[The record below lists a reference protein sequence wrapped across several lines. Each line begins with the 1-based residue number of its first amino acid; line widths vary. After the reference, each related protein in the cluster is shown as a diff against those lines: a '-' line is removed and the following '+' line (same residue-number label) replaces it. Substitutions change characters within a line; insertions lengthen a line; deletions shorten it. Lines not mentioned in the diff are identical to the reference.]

1 MYGSGLIG
9 NEHSPALDHMRT
21 DSMNED
27 IRETVAPLIDA
38 VSRAWD
44 QMVRQVDEVLR
55 WSPGPPPA
63 GRGSPAAMADGELG
77 EALLAIA
84 FGLIDAIDPVRVAS
98 APATGEPRW
107 RFNLPA
113 TVETH
118 IRAMFTEASRAFSL
132 AVTGLRDHA
141 SLADLTAVGR
151 LADILVRARWLL
163 EPAEPDQ
170 RRERA
175 YALTAESIAWF
186 RAMSDRSAEAA
197 GAGQPD
203 LPGEIADR
211 AATMEARLAELTRE
225 DGLREVRV
233 PKRRRLFEAHLPG
246 SGLTL
251 YALSS
256 AAASRPGSA
265 PSGLFYTEPGTG
277 NALYNFQRL
286 HVTRAYW
293 LAQAVMLYAD
303 LCDAA
308 APVLGQH
315 EWEEIIA
322 TAEAR
327 LRPLSAEADR
337 RYQQRLHRGIHPGL

>member
-1 MYGSGLIG
+1 
-9 NEHSPALDHMRT
+9 MRT
-21 DSMNED
+21 DSVNEE

-38 VSRAWD
+38 VSKAWD

-55 WSPGPPPA
+55 WSPGPAPA
-63 GRGSPAAMADGELG
+63 ERRSPAVMADGELR

-84 FGLIDAIDPVRVAS
+84 YGLTDTIDPGRLAS
-98 APATGEPRW
+98 VPAASDPRW

-118 IRAMFTEASRAFSL
+118 MQAMFTEACHAFRL
-132 AVTGLRDHA
+132 TVIGLRDHA
-141 SLADLTAVGR
+141 SLAELTAVGR

-163 EPAEPDQ
+163 EPSEPDL

-175 YALTAESIAWF
+175 YALTADAIAWF
-186 RAMSDRSAEAA
+186 HEMSDRSAEA
-197 GAGQPD
+197 GGSHQPD
-203 LPGEIADR
+203 LPTEIADR
-211 AATMEARLAELTRE
+211 AATMEARLGELIQE
-225 DGLREVRV
+225 DGLRALRV

-251 YALSS
+251 SALSS
-256 AAASRPGSA
+256 AAASRPGTA
-265 PSGLFYTEPGTG
+265 PSALFYREPDTG

-286 HVTRAYW
+286 HSTRAYW
-293 LAQAVMLYAD
+293 LAQAIILYAD
-303 LCDAA
+303 FCDAA
-308 APVLGQH
+308 APALGQH
-315 EWEEIIA
+315 DWEEIIA

-327 LRPLSAEADR
+327 LRPLAEEADR

>member
-1 MYGSGLIG
+1 
-9 NEHSPALDHMRT
+9 MRT

-44 QMVRQVDEVLR
+44 QMIRQVDEVLR
-55 WSPGPPPA
+55 WSPGPAPA
-63 GRGSPAAMADGELG
+63 GRRSPSAMADGELG

-84 FGLIDAIDPVRVAS
+84 SGLIDAIDPARLAS
-98 APATGEPRW
+98 APAAGEPRW

-118 IRAMFTEASRAFSL
+118 MRAMLTEASHAFRL
-132 AVTGLRDHA
+132 AVTGLREQA

-151 LADILVRARWLL
+151 LADTLVRARWLL
-163 EPAEPDQ
+163 EPSDPDQ

-175 YALTAESIAWF
+175 YALTAEAIAWF
-186 RAMSDRSAEAA
+186 SAMSDRSAEAG

-203 LPGEIADR
+203 LLGEIADR
-211 AATMEARLAELTRE
+211 AATMEARLAELSQE
-225 DGLREVRV
+225 DGLREVRL
-233 PKRRRLFEAHLPG
+233 PKRRKLFEAFLPG

-265 PSGLFYTEPGTG
+265 PSSLFYTEPGTG

-315 EWEEIIA
+315 EWAEIIA

-327 LRPLSAEADR
+327 LRPLSDEADR
-337 RYQQRLHRGIHPGL
+337 RYQQRLHHGIHPGL

>member
-1 MYGSGLIG
+1 
-9 NEHSPALDHMRT
+9 MRT

-44 QMVRQVDEVLR
+44 QLVRQVDEVLR
-55 WSPGPPPA
+55 WSPGPPPV
-63 GRGSPAAMADGELG
+63 RRMSPSGMADGELG

-84 FGLIDAIDPVRVAS
+84 FGLIDAIDPARLAS
-98 APATGEPRW
+98 APAAGEPRW

-113 TVETH
+113 TVGTH
-118 IRAMFTEASRAFSL
+118 VRAMVTEASHAFRL
-132 AVTGLRDHA
+132 AVSGLRDQA

-163 EPAEPDQ
+163 EPSEPDQ

-175 YALTAESIAWF
+175 YALTAEAIAWF
-186 RAMSDRSAEAA
+186 GAMSNRSAEAG

-211 AATMEARLAELTRE
+211 AATMEARLAELTQE

-233 PKRRRLFEAHLPG
+233 PKRRTLFEGYLPG

-251 YALSS
+251 HALSS

-265 PSGLFYTEPGTG
+265 PSGLFYTETGTG

-315 EWEEIIA
+315 EWKQIIA

-327 LRPLSAEADR
+327 LRPLGEEADR

>member
-1 MYGSGLIG
+1 MGIPPG
-9 NEHSPALDHMRT
+9 LDHMRT
-21 DSMNED
+21 DSVNED

-38 VSRAWD
+38 VSKAWD
-44 QMVRQVDEVLR
+44 QVVRQVDEVLG
-55 WSPGPPPA
+55 WSPGPGP
-63 GRGSPAAMADGELG
+63 GERRSPAAMADGELR
-77 EALLAIA
+77 ESLLAIA
-84 FGLIDAIDPVRVAS
+84 FSLIDTIDPVRLAS
-98 APATGEPRW
+98 VPAAGDPRW

-118 IRAMFTEASRAFSL
+118 ARAMFTEASHAFSL
-132 AVTGLRDHA
+132 AVIGLRDHA

-163 EPAEPDQ
+163 EPSEADR

-175 YALTAESIAWF
+175 YALTAEAIAWF
-186 RAMSDRSAEAA
+186 HAMGDRSAEA
-197 GAGQPD
+197 GGPGRPD
-203 LPGEIADR
+203 VPGEIVDR
-211 AATMEARLAELTRE
+211 ATTMETRLAELTQE

-246 SGLTL
+246 NGLTL
-251 YALSS
+251 FALS
-256 AAASRPGSA
+256 AAAAPRPGSA
-265 PSGLFYTEPGTG
+265 PSALFYTEPGTG

-293 LAQAVMLYAD
+293 LAQAITLYAD

-308 APVLGQH
+308 GPVLGQH

-322 TAEAR
+322 TAETR
-327 LRPLSAEADR
+327 LRPLSEEADR
-337 RYQQRLHRGIHPGL
+337 RYQRHLHRGLHPGL